1 MSGLIRRAGVVTRWC
16 LKPYI
21 EQFRKLEQSGIL
33 ALESIRPS
41 HEIKLLTQARKF
53 FILFFIAGRIAACVV
68 VFSFFHFLRD
78 IACERLYQRLP
89 SNSSVGHRNT

>member
-1 MSGLIRRAGVVTRWC
+1 MSGLIRRAEFVTRWC

-21 EQFRKLEQSGIL
+21 EQFCKLEQSRIL

-53 FILFFIAGRIAACVV
+53 FIFFFIIDRILVFVV

-78 IACERLYQRLP
+78 IACARLYQRLP
-89 SNSSVGHRNT
+89 SNSPVGHRNT